1 MHIFKVLPRY
11 LILYLKSPFLKFYG
25 RYKDVVSK
33 NNLPLGQMLNDVFHS
48 YCSAIWLLITELP
61 TNVFQFPDNDKEH
74 TVDLTVSRRCS
85 HPHDTW
91 SYLLF
96 CRGPCFLWLCF
107 VFFPLDFLILNTI
120 FQFVTMATVLNFQ
133 S

>member
-25 RYKDVVSK
+25 RYKDSK
-33 NNLPLGQMLNDVFHS
+33 NNLPLGQMLTDVFHS
-48 YCSAIWLLITELP
+48 YCSAIINHRIAYDFFPNFPITTKSKRWIWRWAE
-61 TNVFQFPDNDKEH
+61 DAH
-74 TVDLTVSRRCS
+74 T
-85 HPHDTW
+85 PMTW

-96 CRGPCFLWLCF
+96 YRGPCLLWFCF